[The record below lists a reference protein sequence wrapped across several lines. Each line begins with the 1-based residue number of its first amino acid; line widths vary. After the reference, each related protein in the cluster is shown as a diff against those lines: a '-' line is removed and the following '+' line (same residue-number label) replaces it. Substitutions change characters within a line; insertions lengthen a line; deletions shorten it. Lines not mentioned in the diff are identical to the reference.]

1 MNFGRRKKMNRP
13 KKVLVAYYTQS
24 GQIREIID
32 SFLKPFENN
41 ESYEFYFHQIKPIND
56 FPWPWTG
63 EQFYDVFP
71 EAVLETGCEL
81 QPMPE
86 NLKMQYD
93 LVILGLQVWYL
104 SPSIPITA
112 FLQSDDFKE
121 IAKDTP
127 LITIN
132 GCRNMWFMAHRS
144 IRKRIKEAQAKYTG
158 HLVLFD
164 KVNNLTSVVTVIYW
178 AYTGRKDKKW
188 GIFPTPG
195 ISDEDIRGAEKQGFV
210 LKEKWE
216 ENKLDSLQAEF
227 VRNGGVKVL
236 PHLMS
241 MEHKAKRIFK
251 IWTKFVTKKGGA
263 GNPARQGR
271 LSLFKY
277 YLLFMIYFLS
287 PIATLVFYVT
297 YPLFYFRIRKQIRF
311 YQSV

>member
-1 MNFGRRKKMNRP
+1 MSEP

-24 GQIREIID
+24 GQIKEIID
-32 SFLKPFENN
+32 SFLKAFENN
-41 ESYEFYFHQIKPIND
+41 KSYEFYFHQIKPVND

-63 EQFYDVFP
+63 DQFFDAFP
-71 EAVLETGCEL
+71 ESVLETGCEL

-86 NLKMQYD
+86 DLKMQYD

-112 FLQSDDFKE
+112 FLQCDDFKE
-121 IAKDTP
+121 IVKDTP

-132 GCRNMWFMAHRS
+132 GCRNMWFMAQRS
-144 IRKRIKEAQAKYTG
+144 IRKMIDAAKAKYTG

-164 KVNNLTSVVTVIYW
+164 KVNNLTSVITVLHW

-188 GIFPTPG
+188 GILPKPG
-195 ISDEDIRGAEKQGFV
+195 ISEEDIIGVEKFGLIF
-210 LKEKWE
+210 KEQWE
-216 ENKLDSLQAEF
+216 NNNIGSLQKEF
-227 VRNGGVKVL
+227 VKNGGVKVL

-251 IWTKFVTKKGGA
+251 IWTSFVTKKGDA

-271 LSLFKY
+271 LKLFKY

-287 PIATLVFYVT
+287 PIATLVFYLT
-297 YPLFYFRIRKQIRF
+297 YPLFFIRIKKQIKF
-311 YQSV
+311 YKSV